1 MTEHNTIFDQ
11 CEVAII
17 GGGPIGVEMAITLE
31 RLGVDYILFE
41 AAQVGDAFM
50 KWPPETHFFSTPEH
64 VALAGIPVHNLDQR
78 SITGEQYL
86 AYLRTL
92 VETFDLNLHNYEPV
106 EAIRPYPER
115 FLVQT
120 EHRTGPRTY
129 ACRYVIVATGGMAG
143 PRLLHIPGEEL
154 PHVTH
159 YFPGPHPY
167 FRTRLL
173 IVGGRNSAVE
183 AALRCWRAGAASIAI
198 SHRRP
203 TFNFD
208 RIKPHLSGD
217 LKDRLEKGE
226 ITYYPSTVPV
236 EITPGY
242 VTLASTEDG
251 RTPNGAKFQHE
262 VDFVYLATGFEA
274 DMSLFENAGVE
285 LVGLGGAPV
294 FDPETMETN
303 VPGLFVAGT
312 AAGGT
317 QQRFTYFI
325 STSHDHVAKITK
337 AITGIVPTKLGTI
350 PSRNNAVTW
359 EEIKAN

>member
-1 MTEHNTIFDQ
+1 MEIYDQ

-50 KWPPETHFFSTPEH
+50 RWPPQTHFFSTPEH

-92 VETFDLNLHNYEPV
+92 VEAFDLNLHNYEPV
-106 EAIRPYPER
+106 EAIRPHPDQ
-115 FLVQT
+115 FHVQT
-120 EHRTGPRTY
+120 RHRAGPRTY
-129 ACRYVIVATGGMAG
+129 ACRYVVMATGGMAA
-143 PRLLHIPGEEL
+143 PRLLNIPGEDL

-183 AALRCWRAGAASIAI
+183 AALRCWRAGAGDVAI
-198 SHRRP
+198 SYRRP
-203 TFNFD
+203 DFNYD

-226 ITYYPSTVPV
+226 ITFYPATVPV
-236 EITPGY
+236 EITPGC
-242 VTLASTEDG
+242 VTLASVDGNFTPDG
-251 RTPNGAKFQHE
+251 RKTFHHE
-262 VDFVYLATGFEA
+262 MDFVYLATGFA
-274 DMSLFENAGVE
+274 ANMSLFEQTGVRLTGVE
-285 LVGLGGAPV
+285 KAPV

-317 QQRFTYFI
+317 QERFTYFI
-325 STSHDHVAKITK
+325 STSHDHVAKIAK
-337 AITGIVPTKLGTI
+337 AITGVAPAKLGTI
-350 PSRNNAVTW
+350 PARNNAVTW
-359 EEIKAN
+359 EEVKAN